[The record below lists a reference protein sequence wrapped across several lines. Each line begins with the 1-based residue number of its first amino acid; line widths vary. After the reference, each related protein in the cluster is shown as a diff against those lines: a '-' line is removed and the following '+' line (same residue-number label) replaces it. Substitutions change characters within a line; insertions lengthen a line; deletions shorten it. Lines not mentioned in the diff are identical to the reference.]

1 MPHEPELTNVPSGTL
16 PAASKIPGAFP
27 VTAEWRRRLKFLGM
41 LTAILLLAFCIPV
54 YELGKLSFHSD
65 LNSHVLLIPFISAYL
80 AWTFRDRWMNSFVP
94 AGRLVLIPA
103 AVGVVILIGYAV
115 ARSKGWH
122 PPTADRLAVVISAL
136 LCLVWSACLLTLGR
150 SAVWKLA
157 FPILF
162 LIFSIPMP
170 SGVEHAIETFLQ
182 HASADVAYVFLK
194 LAGTPVFRDGTQ
206 FRLPNI
212 TIEVAPECSGIRSS
226 LVLFITALLAGYF
239 FLRKSWLK
247 VVLGFLVIGLGIVR
261 NAFRIFVLC
270 ELCVNVDPAF
280 IDSPLHHKGGPI
292 FFAVSLIPFFL
303 LVWILRKL
311 DRRKSSETAK
321 LEPAKS

>member
-1 MPHEPELTNVPSGTL
+1 MPAV
-16 PAASKIPGAFP
+16 SKARGGFP

-41 LTAILLLAFCIPV
+41 LTAVLLLAFCIPV
-54 YELGKLSFHSD
+54 CELGKLSFHSD

-80 AWTFRDRWMNSFVP
+80 AWTFRERWMNSFVP

-103 AVGVVILIGYAV
+103 AAGAAILIAYTIAQ
-115 ARSKGWH
+115 SKGWH
-122 PPTADRLAVVISAL
+122 PPTADRLAVTTSAL
-136 LCLVWSACLLTLGR
+136 LCFVWSACLFTLGR
-150 SAVWKLA
+150 RAVWQLA

-170 SGVEHAIETFLQ
+170 SGVEHAVEAFLQ
-182 HASADVAYVFLK
+182 HASADAAYFFLK

-239 FLRKSWLK
+239 FLRKTSLK
-247 VVLGFLVIGLGIVR
+247 VALGILVIGLGIVR

-280 IDSPLHHKGGPI
+280 IDSPLHHRGGPI
-292 FFAVSLIPFFL
+292 FFAVSLLPFFL
-303 LVWILRKL
+303 LVWILRKF
-311 DRRKSSETAK
+311 DHRKSSETTRP
-321 LEPAKS
+321 EPAKA